1 MAQAVGAVLAFAVGV
16 GISPV
21 PIIAVILMLFS
32 KRARVN
38 GPLFAVGW
46 VVGLAVVVTVSYL
59 LAGSLD
65 VGRGTSDDGTSWFK
79 VGLGVVLLAAGLRR
93 WRSRPGPGEEAA
105 LPGWMGS
112 IDRVGPVQALGLAV
126 LLSAVN
132 PKNLLLAVGAG
143 TTLAQADPTTA
154 EAVVGVVVFVLVGSV
169 VVLGAVG
176 YDLVAGARSR
186 ERLDAGRVWLSTHND
201 AVMATLLVVF
211 GAVLLSQGLSLRT

>member
-79 VGLGVVLLAAGLRR
+79 VGRA
-93 WRSRPGPGEEAA
+93 SC
-105 LPGWMGS
+105 
-112 IDRVGPVQALGLAV
+112 
-126 LLSAVN
+126 
-132 PKNLLLAVGAG
+132 
-143 TTLAQADPTTA
+143 
-154 EAVVGVVVFVLVGSV
+154 
-169 VVLGAVG
+169 
-176 YDLVAGARSR
+176 R
-186 ERLDAGRVWLSTHND
+186 ERV
-201 AVMATLLVVF
+201 
-211 GAVLLSQGLSLRT
+211 